1 MSGKY
6 HEMIMAACAGNG
18 HYVKQINERKVS
30 MDALKDA
37 PVLELRPIG
46 TIQTPFPQPA
56 GTPLQPSRAHGAKG
70 IVWIDE
76 PFRPALRDLGGFD
89 RIWLL
94 FWLHKAPVGKLL
106 VTPFLDTQERGLF
119 ATRSPARINPLGMSA
134 VRLLSVHADHLEV
147 ADVDIVDGTPL
158 LDIKPYVPEF
168 DSHASS
174 KAGWFD
180 LSNDQ
185 KQVADARY
193 QTEQPNGSSG
203 GVNREKHYKATTKLR
218 LSIAGMHGE
227 RCPGRIRTALEE
239 IPGVS
244 VWTTELGSALVE
256 FDTKLTTPE
265 AIINALGALGFP
277 AASEIA

>member
-1 MSGKY
+1 
-6 HEMIMAACAGNG
+6 
-18 HYVKQINERKVS
+18 

-56 GTPLQPSRAHGAKG
+56 GAPLQPSRADGAKG
-70 IVWIDE
+70 TVWIDE
-76 PFRPALRDLGGFD
+76 PFRPALRDLEGFE

-94 FWLHKAPVGKLL
+94 FWFHKAPTGKLL
-106 VTPFLDTQERGLF
+106 VTPFLDKQERGVF
-119 ATRSPARINPLGMSA
+119 ATRAPARINPIGMSA

-168 DSHASS
+168 DSYASS

-180 LSNDQ
+180 LSKDQ
-185 KQVADARY
+185 KQFADARF
-193 QTEQPNGSSG
+193 QTDQPLGSSG
-203 GVNREKHYKATTKLR
+203 GVNREKNYKAMTKLR
-218 LSIAGMHGE
+218 LSIAGMHCE
-227 RCPGRIRTALEE
+227 RCLGRIRTALKE

-244 VWTTELGSALVE
+244 VWTTELGSTFVE
-256 FDTKLTTPE
+256 FDSKLTTAE
-265 AIINALGALGFP
+265 AIVNAFGVSGFP
-277 AASEIA
+277 ATGEIV